1 MAGALDDGVPRRDLW
16 ISPNHA
22 MYLEGVLIEAKD
34 LVNGVSIQQAETVDE
49 IEYFHIEL
57 EGHDLII
64 AEGAWSESFIN
75 DDNRGLFHNA
85 HEYRALYPEATDMPA
100 QYCAPRLDSG
110 VEVERARRKIADR
123 AGLPEQA
130 EAPPIGAL
138 RGCIDMIYP
147 NRIGGWAQNIEQP
160 EAPVCLDILAGGQ
173 SIGQVVANR
182 YRADLE
188 HAGIG
193 TGKHGFEFVVPTG
206 LVVAAGAL
214 QVRRTFDGAVLELS
228 GPLKRKCGHRLDAA

>member
-1 MAGALDDGVPRRDLW
+1 M
-16 ISPNHA
+16 
-22 MYLEGVLIEAKD
+22 EG
-34 LVNGVSIQQAETVDE
+34 
-49 IEYFHIEL
+49 
-57 EGHDLII
+57 
-64 AEGAWSESFIN
+64 
-75 DDNRGLFHNA
+75 
-85 HEYRALYPEATDMPA
+85 MPA

-110 VEVERARRKIADR
+110 IEVERARRKIAGR
-123 AGLPEQA
+123 AGLPDQT

-147 NRIGGWAQNIEQP
+147 HRLGGWAQNVEQP
-160 EAPVCLDILAGGQ
+160 DAPVCLDILAGGQ

-193 TGKHGFEFVVPTG
+193 AGDHGFEFVLPAG

-214 QVRRTFDGAVLELS
+214 QVRRTFDGVALELS
-228 GPLKRKCGHRLDAA
+228 SSLKRKLHRGLDAA